1 MSTFWE
7 IARVALPTLGMVVWC
22 VAWCAERRRRRRAE
36 LDATE
41 CRLRADAAE
50 QDAAHER
57 FERLRAVSYLENA
70 IGLHERSAMVAEG
83 WLLVAEARE
92 QLDRVAWF
100 LMSKLPP
107 FRVGPDGSRDDLR
120 RGCQLFGWDLSAWL
134 RRADALRDAL
144 DGTPRPLA
152 GFRDVCESAPDPA
165 HATIVLPLDQDGNPM
180 DEAARYWAR
189 TLRNLDRAIGAT
201 LRRGADPA
209 TAPPGGG
216 V

>member
-7 IARVALPTLGMVVWC
+7 IARAALPTLGMVAWC
-22 VAWCAERRRRRRAE
+22 VAYCMERRGRRRAE
-36 LDATE
+36 WEATE

-50 QDAAHER
+50 QDAARER
-57 FERLRAVSYLENA
+57 VERLRAVSYLQNA

-107 FRVGPDGSRDDLR
+107 FRVNMDCSHDNLR

-165 HATIVLPLDQDGNPM
+165 HAALVFPVDEDGTPT
-180 DEAARYWAR
+180 DEAARYWAT
-189 TLRNLDRAIGAT
+189 TLRNLDRAIEAT

-209 TAPPGGG
+209 TRKDGET
-216 V
+216 